1 VVRGPAALLAVVG
14 AALAYFLA
22 APELPQLHPPEL
34 SALAACT
41 VGLTLVVAIVA
52 GLAAMADAPL
62 TLVPALIGAA
72 LLVAALNASDVGAAA
87 TPFEAILLCSLGIA
101 FAVVFDTPA
110 LAVALPLFLAVI
122 DIVQAQ
128 GGGSPGLFTLTTSK
142 PGDVLTL
149 ELPDWGTG
157 LSAARLSAPDVVF
170 LGAFAAYAR
179 RLGLRERAAEAGM
192 LVGLL
197 GAAASEVL
205 LDSELPTIALM
216 AVGYLAPN
224 VDRVGALFAR
234 PAGE

>member
-14 AALAYFLA
+14 AALAYFLV

-34 SALAACT
+34 SALVACT
-41 VGLTLVVAIVA
+41 VGLAFVVAIVA

-62 TLVPALIGAA
+62 TLFPAVVGAG
-72 LLVAALNASDVGAAA
+72 LLVAALDATDVGAAA

-101 FAVVFDTPA
+101 FAVGFDAPA

-128 GGGSPGLFTLTTSK
+128 GSGSAGLFTLSTSK
-142 PGDVLTL
+142 PGDALTL
-149 ELPDWGTG
+149 DLPDWGTG
-157 LSAARLSAPDVVF
+157 LAAARLSAPDVVF

-192 LVGLL
+192 LLGLL
-197 GAAASEVL
+197 AAVASEVL

-224 VDRVGALFAR
+224 VDRLGALFAR
-234 PAGE
+234 PADE